1 MTKRHYQ
8 FLIGGAIIAAILGG
22 VLYQSLQSTVFF
34 YTPAEILASPSH
46 FRDKTIRIGALVV
59 RDSTQWDP
67 DKVLL
72 KFRVTED
79 NQHFIPVVFTG
90 VKPDMY
96 REGQGVVVEGRL
108 DGSGIFHASNLLVKH
123 SENYSVDQAKR
134 HNKEMM
140 YNTLAGQQN

>member
-8 FLIGGAIIAAILGG
+8 FIIGGAIVAAILGG

-34 YTPAEILASPSH
+34 YTPSEILAKPAS

-59 RDSTQWDP
+59 KDSTQWNP

-72 KFRVTED
+72 SFRVTED
-79 NQHFIPVVFTG
+79 NQHFIPVVYTG

-96 REGQGVVVEGRL
+96 REGQGVVVEGHL
-108 DGSGIFHASNLLVKH
+108 DGDGVFRANNLLVKH
-123 SENYSVDQAKR
+123 SENYSVEESKRR
-134 HNKEMM
+134 HNEAA
-140 YNTLAGQQN
+140 YRTLMTKPN